1 MKDLTALMYKSVNI
15 KLDNIKERV
24 LLPGSERKK
33 RGVKADGQ
41 GS

>member
-1 MKDLTALMYKSVNI
+1 MKDLNVLMYKSVNV

-24 LLPGSERKK
+24 SLPGSERKK
-33 RGVKADGQ
+33 RGEKVDGQ